1 MTHKSKHDYEV
12 EGMSQSCWYKSV
24 SVMTRSSVRCNYV
37 DNDIN
42 KSENEVERERERAVD
57 SAF

>member
-1 MTHKSKHDYEV
+1 
-12 EGMSQSCWYKSV
+12 
-24 SVMTRSSVRCNYV
+24 MTRSSVRCNYV